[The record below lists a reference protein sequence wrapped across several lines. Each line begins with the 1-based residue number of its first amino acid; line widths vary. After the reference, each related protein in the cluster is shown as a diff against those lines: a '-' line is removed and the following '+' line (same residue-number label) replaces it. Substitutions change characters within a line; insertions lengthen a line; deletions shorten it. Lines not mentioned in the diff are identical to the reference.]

1 MPEPYGPG
9 HLLGVLAGN
18 TLAEGVGFEP
28 TESCPSHAF
37 EACPFGRSGTLPCG
51 RLTDM
56 AAGTTSSS
64 TQRGRLPS
72 PLLTN
77 RETLKVKKLYA
88 EEL

>member
-1 MPEPYGPG
+1 
-9 HLLGVLAGN
+9 
-18 TLAEGVGFEP
+18 
-28 TESCPSHAF
+28 
-37 EACPFGRSGTLPCG
+37 
-51 RLTDM
+51 M